1 MNQDVKNALKT
12 DTLCDITTT
21 GRKSG
26 DPHKIEIAFH
36 YIDGSVYISGLPG
49 RRDWYANVVANPAF
63 TFHLKQSMKA
73 DFPVRATPILDEA
86 ERRALLLQI
95 VVKWNRENEIEKF
108 VKDSPLIEVQ
118 LESS

>member
-26 DPHKIEIAFH
+26 NPHNIEIAFH
-36 YIDGSVYISGLPG
+36 YIDGLVYISGLPG
-49 RRDWYANVVANPAF
+49 KRDWYANVVANPTF

-73 DFPVRATPILDEA
+73 NLPAKATPILDEA
-86 ERRALLLQI
+86 ARRAILSQI
-95 VVKWNRENEIEKF
+95 VVKWNRENEIDEF
-108 VKDSPLIEVQ
+108 VKCSPLIEVQ
-118 LESS
+118 LKAS

>member
-1 MNQDVKNALKT
+1 MNQDVKNALKI

-26 DPHKIEIAFH
+26 NPHKIEIAFH
-36 YIDGSVYISGLPG
+36 YIDGVVYISGLPG

-63 TFHLKQSMKA
+63 TFHLKQSIKA
-73 DFPVRATPILDEA
+73 DLPAKATPIIDEA
-86 ERRALLLQI
+86 ARRALLTQI
-95 VVKWNRENEIEKF
+95 VVKWNRENEIENF

-118 LESS
+118 LNSS